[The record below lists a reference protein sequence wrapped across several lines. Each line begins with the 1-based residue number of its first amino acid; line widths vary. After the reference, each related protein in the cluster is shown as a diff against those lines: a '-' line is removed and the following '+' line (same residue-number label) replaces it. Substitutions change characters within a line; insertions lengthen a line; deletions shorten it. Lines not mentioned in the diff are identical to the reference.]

1 MPLVTATFT
10 TGGSVVITD
19 TVEVTA
25 ISALSTAITANT
37 VAINTT
43 MGVIG
48 SKTPGNVSTSL
59 ARQTVMQANMLKA
72 LNKIEGN
79 QQLTIAALNSISA
92 SMEANTKA
100 IAAVASSTQNIDIM
114 ATTATADQ
122 IKNNRFQQKVTN
134 QALVDA
140 GKPPVT
146 VPAEEMDQVLTQTLA
161 DMKQMTTIQFAYKA
175 VEKAQEMLTNSAKW
189 TLQWAAE
196 TKIGKVFVDAY
207 TDAKKAV
214 LGLFGKDNAEK
225 EVREAKAIV
234 AEAESGVA

>member
-25 ISALSTAITANT
+25 ISTLSTAVAANT
-37 VAINTT
+37 AAINLS
-43 MGVIG
+43 MGALG
-48 SKTPGNVSTSL
+48 SKTPGNASTSL

-79 QQLTIAALNSISA
+79 QQLTIAAINSVSA
-92 SMEANTKA
+92 ALEANTKA
-100 IAAVASSTQNIDIM
+100 IGAIANHTQNIDIM

-122 IKNNRFQQKVTN
+122 IKNNKFQQKVTN

-146 VPAEEMDQVLTQTLA
+146 VPADEMDKVLTQTLE
-161 DMKQMTTIQFAYKA
+161 DMKQMNAIQFTYKA
-175 VEKAQEMLTNSAKW
+175 VDKATEMLTNSAKW
-189 TLQWAAE
+189 TAQWALE
-196 TKIGKVFVDAY
+196 TKVGKFFVDQY
-207 TDAKKAV
+207 TGAKKAV
-214 LGLFGKDNAEK
+214 LGLFSKDNADSA
-225 EVREAKAIV
+225 VRESKAIV
-234 AEAESGVA
+234 AEAESGAN